1 MVLEQEH
8 GNVLT
13 KSWLSKNKSQRWNR
27 AHHLGY
33 GACGGKNFLI
43 VHETSLLQQDVDPGK
58 ILPGTETQKE
68 GNWHTLPGFKTLE
81 TQENVCIRSR
91 GWMEAG
97 SFSNTLHHSHLSGR
111 EPSAFPCS
119 QSFCFCR
126 RPRRGV
132 MFSLFGRCGCLKHR
146 GFRSL
151 CWVLTL
157 VAR

>member
-58 ILPGTETQKE
+58 ILPGMETRKE

-81 TQENVCIRSR
+81 TQENVCSRSC

-111 EPSAFPCS
+111 EQVLFHVVNPFVSAAGLGEGSCFLCS
-119 QSFCFCR
+119 ADVGAWSTGGSGHCAE
-126 RPRRGV
+126 
-132 MFSLFGRCGCLKHR
+132 FSP
-146 GFRSL
+146 
-151 CWVLTL
+151 W
-157 VAR
+157 